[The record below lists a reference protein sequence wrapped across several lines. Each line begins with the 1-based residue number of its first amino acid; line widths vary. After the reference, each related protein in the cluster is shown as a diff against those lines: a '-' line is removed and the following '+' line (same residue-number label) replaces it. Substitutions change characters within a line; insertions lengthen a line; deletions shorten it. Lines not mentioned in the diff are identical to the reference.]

1 MVAASLGAQVT
12 IIERAGLGGSAVLT
26 DVVPS
31 KTLIATADLMTRVA
45 EAGELGVKF
54 DVDGGDFVPVMRA
67 DLKHINDRLLNLARS
82 QSKDISDGLAQ
93 QGVRILAGS
102 GRLLNDHTIEV
113 ITAEGTETVEADTI
127 LLAVGAHPREL
138 PTARP
143 DGERILN
150 WTQIYDLDELPQ
162 DLIVV
167 GSGVTGAEFASA
179 YNGLGS
185 KVTLVSSRD
194 RVLPGS
200 DVDAAVVLEE
210 VFERRGVRVLSRS
223 RAEQVERTDD
233 GVVVTLSDGS
243 KVTGSHC
250 LLCLGSIPN
259 TAGIGLEEAG
269 VAVSESGHIK
279 VDGVSRTTA
288 PNIYAAGDCTGVLPL
303 ASVAAMQGRIAVAHF
318 MGDSVMPLKLHQVAS
333 NIFTSPEIANVGV
346 SEAEIDSGKYQGD
359 VVKLSL
365 RSNARA
371 KMRNHRDGFVKIFAR
386 KGSGTVIGGVVV
398 GPNASELIF
407 PIAIAVKQKLHVDDV
422 ASTFTVYPITHR
434 VHLGGCAPPA
444 RAYVVIQAAETAWK
458 CFSMSPLMSSWQPP
472 QPVPARVALET
483 SATVEQPS
491 STEPWI
497 VAPLTPAQRHTVPCG
512 SAAAPGSWSGPSSRR
527 SSDLSAGS
535 SAPRSNRPTSS
546 AAVRGMPTATRPSRT
561 PPRVVILT

>member
-1 MVAASLGAQVT
+1 MTVTTHPDFSSPRIAILGGGPGGYEAAMVAASLGATVT
-12 IIERAGLGGSAVLT
+12 VIERAGLGGSAVLT

-54 DVDGGDFVPVMRA
+54 DVDGGDFVPVMHA
-67 DLKHINDRLLNLARS
+67 DLKHINHRLLNLARN
-82 QSKDISDGLAQ
+82 QSRDIRDGLEK
-93 QGVRILAGS
+93 QGVRIIEGS
-102 GRLLNDHTIEV
+102 GRLLDTHRIEV
-113 ITAEGTETVEADTI
+113 LTADGSETVEADTI

-138 PTARP
+138 ETARP

-150 WTQIYDLDELPQ
+150 WTQIYNLDELPEE
-162 DLIVV
+162 LIVV

-223 RAEQVERTDD
+223 RAQSVERTDD
-233 GVVVTLSDGS
+233 GVVVTLSDGTQ
-243 KVTGSHC
+243 VTGSHC

-269 VAVSESGHIK
+269 VAVSDSGHIK

-288 PNIYAAGDCTGVLPL
+288 PNIYAAGDATGVLPL

-318 MGDSVMPLKLHQVAS
+318 MGDGVTPLKLHQVAS

-346 SEAEIDSGKYQGD
+346 SEAEIESGKYQAD
-359 VVKLSL
+359 IIKLSL

-371 KMRNHRDGFVKIFAR
+371 KMRNAKDGFVKIFAR

-398 GPNASELIF
+398 GANASELIF
-407 PIAIAVKQKLHVDDV
+407 AISLAVKQKLHVDDV
-422 ASTFTVYPITHR
+422 ASTFTVYPSLTGSISEAARRLH
-434 VHLGGCAPPA
+434 VH
-444 RAYVVIQAAETAWK
+444 
-458 CFSMSPLMSSWQPP
+458 M
-472 QPVPARVALET
+472 
-483 SATVEQPS
+483 
-491 STEPWI
+491 
-497 VAPLTPAQRHTVPCG
+497 
-512 SAAAPGSWSGPSSRR
+512 
-527 SSDLSAGS
+527 
-535 SAPRSNRPTSS
+535 
-546 AAVRGMPTATRPSRT
+546 
-561 PPRVVILT
+561 

>member
-1 MVAASLGAQVT
+1 MTVTTHPDFSSPRIAILGGGPGGYEAAMVAASLGATVT

-67 DLKHINDRLLNLARS
+67 DLKHINDRLLNLARNQS
-82 QSKDISDGLAQ
+82 QDIRDGLEKL
-93 QGVRILAGS
+93 GVRIIAGS
-102 GRLLNDHTIEV
+102 GRLLDTHSIEV
-113 ITAEGTETVEADTI
+113 MTVDGTETVEADTI

-138 PTARP
+138 ETARP

-150 WTQIYDLDELPQ
+150 WTQIYNLDELPEE
-162 DLIVV
+162 LIVV

-223 RAEQVERTDD
+223 RAQTVERTDK

-243 KVTGSHC
+243 TVTGSHC

-259 TAGIGLEEAG
+259 TAGLGLEEAG

-318 MGDSVMPLKLHQVAS
+318 MGDGVTPLKLHQVAS

-346 SEAEIDSGKYQGD
+346 SEAEIESGKYQAD

-371 KMRNHRDGFVKIFAR
+371 KMRNAKDGFVKIFAR

-422 ASTFTVYPITHR
+422 ASTFTVYPSLTGSISEAARRLH
-434 VHLGGCAPPA
+434 VH
-444 RAYVVIQAAETAWK
+444 
-458 CFSMSPLMSSWQPP
+458 M
-472 QPVPARVALET
+472 
-483 SATVEQPS
+483 
-491 STEPWI
+491 
-497 VAPLTPAQRHTVPCG
+497 
-512 SAAAPGSWSGPSSRR
+512 
-527 SSDLSAGS
+527 
-535 SAPRSNRPTSS
+535 
-546 AAVRGMPTATRPSRT
+546 
-561 PPRVVILT
+561 

>member
-82 QSKDISDGLAQ
+82 QSKDIHDALASQ
-93 QGVRILAGS
+93 NVRILAGS
-102 GRLLNDHTIEV
+102 GRLLDNHTIEV
-113 ITAEGTETVEADTI
+113 LTAEGTETIEADTI
-127 LLAVGAHPREL
+127 LLSVGAHPREL
-138 PTARP
+138 ATARP

-150 WTQIYDLDELPQ
+150 WTQLYNLDELPEE
-162 DLIVV
+162 LIVV

-223 RAEQVERTDD
+223 RAESVERTDD
-233 GVVVTLSDGS
+233 GVVVTLSDGT

-259 TAGIGLEEAG
+259 TDGIGLEEAG

-279 VDGVSRTTA
+279 VDGVSRTSA
-288 PNIYAAGDCTGVLPL
+288 PNVYAAGDCTGVLPL

-318 MGDSVMPLKLHQVAS
+318 MGDGVTPLKLHQVAS

-346 SEAEIDSGKYQGD
+346 SEADIDSGKYQGD
-359 VVKLSL
+359 VVKLSM

-371 KMRNHRDGFVKIFAR
+371 KMRNAKDGFVKIFAR

-422 ASTFTVYPITHR
+422 ASTFTVYPSLTGSISEAARRLH
-434 VHLGGCAPPA
+434 VH
-444 RAYVVIQAAETAWK
+444 
-458 CFSMSPLMSSWQPP
+458 M
-472 QPVPARVALET
+472 
-483 SATVEQPS
+483 
-491 STEPWI
+491 
-497 VAPLTPAQRHTVPCG
+497 
-512 SAAAPGSWSGPSSRR
+512 
-527 SSDLSAGS
+527 
-535 SAPRSNRPTSS
+535 
-546 AAVRGMPTATRPSRT
+546 
-561 PPRVVILT
+561 

>member
-31 KTLIATADLMTRVA
+31 KTLIATADLMTRVG

-54 DVDGGDFVPVMRA
+54 DVDGGDFVPVMHA
-67 DLKHINDRLLNLARS
+67 DLKHINDRLLGLARQQS
-82 QSKDISDGLAQ
+82 QDITSGLQ
-93 QGVRILAGS
+93 QHQNIRILIGS
-102 GRLLNDHTIEV
+102 GKLVDSHTIEV
-113 ITAEGTETVEADTI
+113 LTADGTETVEADTI

-150 WTQIYDLDELPQ
+150 WAQIYNLDELPEE
-162 DLIVV
+162 LIVV

-185 KVTLVSSRD
+185 KVTLISSRD

-200 DVDAAVVLEE
+200 DTDAAVVLEE
-210 VFERRGVRVLSRS
+210 VFERRGVRVLSRA
-223 RAEQVERTDD
+223 RAETVERTDD
-233 GVVVTLSDGS
+233 GVVVTLGDGS

-250 LLCLGSIPN
+250 LVCVGSIPN

-269 VAVSESGHIK
+269 VALTESGHIK

-288 PNIYAAGDCTGVLPL
+288 PNIYAAGDCTGVLAL
-303 ASVAAMQGRIAVAHF
+303 ASVAAMQGRIAIAHF
-318 MGDSVMPLKLHQVAS
+318 LGDAVTPIKLHQVAS

-346 SEAEIDSGKYQGD
+346 SEAEIQSGKYQAD
-359 VVKLSL
+359 VIKLSL
-365 RSNARA
+365 KSNARA
-371 KMRNHRDGFVKIFAR
+371 KMRNAKDGFVKIFAR

-407 PIAIAVKQKLHVDDV
+407 AISIAVKQKLHVDDV
-422 ASTFTVYPITHR
+422 ASTFTVYPSLSGSISEAARRLH
-434 VHLGGCAPPA
+434 VH
-444 RAYVVIQAAETAWK
+444 
-458 CFSMSPLMSSWQPP
+458 M
-472 QPVPARVALET
+472 
-483 SATVEQPS
+483 
-491 STEPWI
+491 
-497 VAPLTPAQRHTVPCG
+497 
-512 SAAAPGSWSGPSSRR
+512 
-527 SSDLSAGS
+527 
-535 SAPRSNRPTSS
+535 
-546 AAVRGMPTATRPSRT
+546 
-561 PPRVVILT
+561 

>member
-31 KTLIATADLMTRVA
+31 KTLIATADLMTRVG

-67 DLKHINDRLLNLARS
+67 DLKHINDRLMGLARQ
-82 QSKDISDGLAQ
+82 QSRDITSGLEQ
-93 QGVRILAGS
+93 HQNIRILLGS
-102 GRLLNDHTIEV
+102 GRLVDNHTIEV
-113 ITAEGTETVEADTI
+113 LTADGTETVEADTI

-150 WTQIYDLDELPQ
+150 WAQIYDLDELPEE
-162 DLIVV
+162 LIVV

-185 KVTLVSSRD
+185 KVTLISSRD

-200 DVDAAVVLEE
+200 DTDAAVVLEE
-210 VFERRGVRVLSRS
+210 VFERRGVRVLSRA
-223 RAEQVERTDD
+223 RAESVERTDD
-233 GVVVTLSDGS
+233 GVVVTLGDGS

-250 LLCLGSIPN
+250 LVCVGSIPN

-269 VAVSESGHIK
+269 VELSESGHIK
-279 VDGVSRTTA
+279 VDGVSRTSA
-288 PNIYAAGDCTGVLPL
+288 PNIYAAGDCTGVLAL
-303 ASVAAMQGRIAVAHF
+303 ASVAAMQGRIAIAHF
-318 MGDSVMPLKLHQVAS
+318 LGDAVTPIKLHQVAS

-346 SEAEIDSGKYQGD
+346 SEAEIQSGKYQGD

-365 RSNARA
+365 KSNARA
-371 KMRNHRDGFVKIFAR
+371 KMRNNKDGFVKIFAR

-398 GPNASELIF
+398 GPNASELIVA
-407 PIAIAVKQKLHVDDV
+407 ISIAVKQKLHVDDV
-422 ASTFTVYPITHR
+422 ASTFTVYPALSGSISEAARRLH
-434 VHLGGCAPPA
+434 VH
-444 RAYVVIQAAETAWK
+444 I
-458 CFSMSPLMSSWQPP
+458 
-472 QPVPARVALET
+472 
-483 SATVEQPS
+483 
-491 STEPWI
+491 
-497 VAPLTPAQRHTVPCG
+497 
-512 SAAAPGSWSGPSSRR
+512 
-527 SSDLSAGS
+527 
-535 SAPRSNRPTSS
+535 
-546 AAVRGMPTATRPSRT
+546 
-561 PPRVVILT
+561 

>member
-1 MVAASLGAQVT
+1 VTTHPDFSSPRIAILGGGPGGYEAAIVAASLGAQVT

-82 QSKDISDGLAQ
+82 QSKDIHDALASQ
-93 QGVRILAGS
+93 NVRILAGS
-102 GRLLNDHTIEV
+102 GRLLDNHTIEV
-113 ITAEGTETVEADTI
+113 LTAEGTETIEADTI

-138 PTARP
+138 ATARP

-150 WTQIYDLDELPQ
+150 WTQLYNLDELPEE
-162 DLIVV
+162 LIVV

-223 RAEQVERTDD
+223 RAESVERTDD
-233 GVVVTLSDGS
+233 GVVVTLSDGT

-259 TAGIGLEEAG
+259 TDGIGLEEAG

-279 VDGVSRTTA
+279 VDGVSRTSA

-318 MGDSVMPLKLHQVAS
+318 MGDVVTPLKLHQVAS

-346 SEAEIDSGKYQGD
+346 SEADIDSGKYQGD
-359 VVKLSL
+359 VVKLSM

-371 KMRNHRDGFVKIFAR
+371 KMRSARDGFVKIFAR

-422 ASTFTVYPITHR
+422 ASTFTVYPSLTGSISEAARRLH
-434 VHLGGCAPPA
+434 VH
-444 RAYVVIQAAETAWK
+444 
-458 CFSMSPLMSSWQPP
+458 M
-472 QPVPARVALET
+472 
-483 SATVEQPS
+483 
-491 STEPWI
+491 
-497 VAPLTPAQRHTVPCG
+497 
-512 SAAAPGSWSGPSSRR
+512 
-527 SSDLSAGS
+527 
-535 SAPRSNRPTSS
+535 
-546 AAVRGMPTATRPSRT
+546 
-561 PPRVVILT
+561 